1 MDKNEEIAP
10 ETLKGMIEI
19 RKSELSAKILESLF
33 HSRLPEIPYSDLLEK
48 MELRYKER
56 IYYEERRKSLYRL
69 KELDLIEIV
78 RKSAPIVKITP
89 MGIETLRLNKLVERL
104 VLEPLIDD
112 LSEAAGLTKDE
123 IDILTEETQKG
134 YIEILERFEL

>member
-1 MDKNEEIAP
+1 MDKIEEIAS

-19 RKSELSAKILESLF
+19 NEHELSAKILESLF
-33 HSRLPEIPYSDLLEK
+33 YSRLPEIPYSELSEK
-48 MELRYKER
+48 VALRYKKR
-56 IYYEERRKSLYRL
+56 IYFDEWKKSRDKL
-69 KELDLIEIV
+69 KEIGLIEIM